1 MIVLPFVLSP
11 WESRLSYNIPQYFNG
26 ADSLAAVCTA
36 FLFDR
41 ILRYSLSN
49 FVKYR
54 RINCAFLAVIRRK
67 LLFNSRDKRKTRKLY
82 FSCGC

>member
-36 FLFDR
+36 FLFIVR
-41 ILRYSLSN
+41 
-49 FVKYR
+49 FWP
-54 RINCAFLAVIRRK
+54 
-67 LLFNSRDKRKTRKLY
+67 
-82 FSCGC
+82 

>member
-36 FLFDR
+36 FFIRQD
-41 ILRYSLSN
+41 ITIFS
-49 FVKYR
+49 VKLCE
-54 RINCAFLAVIRRK
+54 IPANK
-67 LLFNSRDKRKTRKLY
+67 LCVFGRNSAETS
-82 FSCGC
+82 F